1 MSILPSNYSFLGVK
15 TGEKLDW
22 KVLQEGFLMM
32 QDWISG
38 LGMVSY
44 ACLVR
49 LKSENGWIVFFSQ
62 TF

>member
-44 ACLVR
+44 AGLVM
-49 LKSENGWIVFFSQ
+49 LKSDNGWIVFFSQ